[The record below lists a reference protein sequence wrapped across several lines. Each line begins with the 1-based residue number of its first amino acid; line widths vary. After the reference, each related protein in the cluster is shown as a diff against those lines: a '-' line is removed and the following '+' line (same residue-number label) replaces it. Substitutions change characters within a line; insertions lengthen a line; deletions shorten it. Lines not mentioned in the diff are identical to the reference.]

1 MSGEKRRENLLKILQ
16 ESTNPVSGTELAEKF
31 NVSRQIVV
39 QDIALLRAKNHEI
52 ISTHKGYILND
63 EETFKRVFK
72 VKHTTEQIPDEL
84 NLIVD
89 LGGVV
94 DDVFVYHKVYGV
106 IKVDMNI
113 KSRRDVKKYIEGIE
127 SGVSTPLMQ
136 ITSEYHYHTV
146 SADSKETLDDT
157 LSLLKHDDL
166 QKAVALLQKANIIH
180 LSAISYS
187 LLLGQTFQLNMNRL
201 GKMVHI
207 CPIIGEELF
216 MDNLI
221 HEDDCLLMISYSG
234 QIDSMIHLARLAKRK
249 GVSIIVITS
258 LGDNDLRKYGDVVLN
273 ISTREKLYSKIGGFV
288 NENSIKLILDIL
300 YACYFELNYDDNL
313 NKRINISKESET
325 TRFSSLDIMKESES

>member
-127 SGVSTPLMQ
+127 SGVSTPLMK

-146 SADSKETLDDT
+146 SADSKETLDEI
-157 LSLLKHDDL
+157 
-166 QKAVALLQKANIIH
+166 QKELDESGYLVALRDYEPVDFW
-180 LSAISYS
+180 S
-187 LLLGQTFQLNMNRL
+187 R
-201 GKMVHI
+201 VD
-207 CPIIGEELF
+207 E
-216 MDNLI
+216 
-221 HEDDCLLMISYSG
+221 
-234 QIDSMIHLARLAKRK
+234 
-249 GVSIIVITS
+249 
-258 LGDNDLRKYGDVVLN
+258 
-273 ISTREKLYSKIGGFV
+273 
-288 NENSIKLILDIL
+288 
-300 YACYFELNYDDNL
+300 
-313 NKRINISKESET
+313 
-325 TRFSSLDIMKESES
+325 

>member
-146 SADSKETLDDT
+146 SADSKETLDEIQNELDESGY
-157 LSLLKHDDL
+157 L
-166 QKAVALLQKANIIH
+166 VALRDYEPVDFW
-180 LSAISYS
+180 S
-187 LLLGQTFQLNMNRL
+187 R
-201 GKMVHI
+201 VD
-207 CPIIGEELF
+207 E
-216 MDNLI
+216 
-221 HEDDCLLMISYSG
+221 
-234 QIDSMIHLARLAKRK
+234 
-249 GVSIIVITS
+249 
-258 LGDNDLRKYGDVVLN
+258 
-273 ISTREKLYSKIGGFV
+273 
-288 NENSIKLILDIL
+288 
-300 YACYFELNYDDNL
+300 
-313 NKRINISKESET
+313 
-325 TRFSSLDIMKESES
+325 